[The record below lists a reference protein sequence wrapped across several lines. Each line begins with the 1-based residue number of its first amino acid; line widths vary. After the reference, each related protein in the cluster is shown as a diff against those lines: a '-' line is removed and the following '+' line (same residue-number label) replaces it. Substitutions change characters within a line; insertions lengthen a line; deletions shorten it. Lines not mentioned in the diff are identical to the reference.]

1 MELYSLTIQGVT
13 VTHNGRV
20 AVVTGASRGIGQ
32 AIALSLAERGAQVA
46 CIDLNDTSDTEA
58 RVRAINGDFLG
69 ITADVSSPDDV
80 SNAAH
85 LVQKH
90 FGRCDILVNN
100 AGIYPHKQFEEL
112 KFAEWKR
119 VISVNLDSQFL
130 MSQAFVPTMKVQGWG
145 RIINFTSGSVQLA
158 VEGMSAYK
166 ASKMGA
172 IGLTRGMASDLG
184 RYGITVNAVSPSLV
198 GTPGVLAGPGAAK
211 LEMMANTQAIKRR
224 SEPTDIVGLILFL
237 TSQESHFVTGQTILA
252 DGGLTF
258 F

>member
-130 MSQAFVPTMKVQGWG
+130 MSQAFVPTMKAQGWG
-145 RIINFTSGSVQLA
+145 RIINFTSGSVQL
-158 VEGMSAYK
+158 
-166 ASKMGA
+166 
-172 IGLTRGMASDLG
+172 
-184 RYGITVNAVSPSLV
+184 YGITVNAVSPSLV

-224 SEPTDIVGLILFL
+224 SKPTDIVGLILFL